1 MEDCNIANYVDD
13 NASHLSGKSVDKV
26 LNNLEI
32 FSSSLFQYFTDN
44 RLKENAGRCHL
55 LLSSGQHMHVN
66 IVTLQI
72 KNSSSHRLFGVDM
85 DCQLSFGNHINPI
98 CTDLRAKTKAREMKL
113 FIEDFFSKSDQF
125 RRKLLIWSHLLKK
138 SLMEN
143 LIFCAYLSEL
153 KNPKTTDY

>member
-72 KNSSSHRLFGVDM
+72 KNSSCHRLFGVDM

-98 CTDLRAKTKAREMKL
+98 CTDLRAKTKAREMKF

-143 LIFCAYLSEL
+143 FVHLCIPF
-153 KNPKTTDY
+153 